1 MAARAANRRKES
13 MLRAPMPKTF
23 GLGIPAEKSTV
34 TAPNLGSSSR
44 KHRLSLQPGSR
55 FVNTRNGVAPA
66 TSDAAQ

>member
-1 MAARAANRRKES
+1 
-13 MLRAPMPKTF
+13 MPKTF

-66 TSDAAQ
+66 TADAAQ